1 MSTILVVDDDDQVR
15 SLLRRILQREGHE
28 VREAADGQAAID
40 ACRSSC
46 PDLLIMDLVMP
57 GKEGLEAIQEIRQQ
71 HPAQRILA
79 ISGGGAGR
87 LQSCLQLAKKLGAG
101 QALAKPFGVA
111 ELVEAVKQLLAD
123 QGGAA

>member
-1 MSTILVVDDDDQVR
+1 MPTILVVDDDDQVR

-40 ACRSSC
+40 ACGSNC

-57 GKEGLEAIQEIRQQ
+57 GKEGLETIQEIRQK
-71 HPAQRILA
+71 HPAQKILA

-87 LQSCLQLAKKLGAG
+87 SQSYLQLAKKLGAS

-111 ELVEAVKQLLAD
+111 ELVKAVKQSLAEE
-123 QGGAA
+123 GGAA

>member
-15 SLLRRILQREGHE
+15 SLLRRILQKEGHD

-40 ACRSSC
+40 ACHSKC

-57 GKEGLEAIQEIRQQ
+57 GKEGLETIQEIRQQ
-71 HPAQRILA
+71 HPAQKILA

-87 LQSCLQLAKKLGAG
+87 SQSYLQLAKKLGAS

-111 ELVEAVKQLLAD
+111 ELVQAVKQLLAD
-123 QGGAA
+123 GGGNA